1 MEAFGYAAAAIA
13 VFVVFGL
20 VEARLILRRSVP
32 MPHLLVAWLGVGVAL
47 TAVVIAAGGRA
58 ALSVAIA
65 SAAIYLAVGEVVLF
79 IYTAAL
85 TSLSIRLLVD
95 ALERKPDPDALEH
108 ALARHPPG
116 TFLDVRLESFLA
128 NGYMTLTA
136 GRYRITPR
144 GRRWADGARVLK
156 RILAVGHGG

>member
-13 VFVVFGL
+13 VFLVLGL
-20 VEARLILRRSVP
+20 VETHLVLRRSVP
-32 MPHLLVAWLGVGVAL
+32 MPHLLVTWLGVGVAL
-47 TAVVIAAGGRA
+47 TALVVVAGGRP
-58 ALSVAIA
+58 ALPVAIA
-65 SAAIYLAVGEVVLF
+65 SAAIYLAVGEVVVF
-79 IYTAAL
+79 VYAAAL

-108 ALARHPPG
+108 ALARHSPG
-116 TFLDVRLESFLA
+116 TFIDVRLESFLA